1 MSERYF
7 SLTLEKSNLFKQH
20 DLYCKQQFWFETKA
34 LFLHVSKTEEM
45 NLLTYHPENRF
56 QIIKLYALYWLGY
69 ILLFSLIQGLPEGD
83 FIVAWRN
90 EWYSVLPKICFVT
103 AVVELLMPKLLFRK
117 KTFAF
122 FMAYIVLILL
132 FAFLQR
138 LIDNYIILRYY
149 LTFWKTVPLLSAP
162 VFLYNVSK
170 LQFVVTIPVAFRL
183 FYHLAEEKNKVQTIL
198 SEKLQTELASLRN
211 QFHPHFLF
219 NVLNSLYS
227 KILSKSDDSAE
238 IVLKISDLLRF
249 SIYDVNNKSISLENE
264 IDYLKN
270 YISLQQ
276 LRFDDRLQLSFS
288 VFGDVENRS
297 IEPFLILPF
306 IENSYKFCLDENN
319 QGWITISIS
328 VTEDWFVVKIEN
340 SLPENFIA
348 SIENISSGVGIANV
362 KRRLELLYP
371 DKHTLIIKN
380 ETTSFFVSL
389 KIKIKDGSH

>member
-1 MSERYF
+1 M
-7 SLTLEKSNLFKQH
+7 
-20 DLYCKQQFWFETKA
+20 DI
-34 LFLHVSKTEEM
+34 
-45 NLLTYHPENRF
+45 LTYNPKNRF
-56 QIIKLYALYWLGY
+56 QIIKLYFIYWLGY
-69 ILLFSLIQGLPEGD
+69 VLLFSLIQGLPEGD

-90 EWYSVLPKICFVT
+90 EWYSILPKIGFVT
-103 AVVELLMPKLLFRK
+103 IVVDFLMPQLLFK
-117 KTFAF
+117 KRTATFF
-122 FMAYIVLILL
+122 IAYILLILL

-149 LTFWKTVPLLSAP
+149 LTFWKIQPLLSAP

-183 FYHLAEEKNKVQTIL
+183 FYYLAEEKNKVQTIL
-198 SEKLQTELASLRN
+198 SEKLQAELSSLRN

-249 SIYDVNNKSISLENE
+249 SIYDVNNKSITLENE

-270 YISLQQ
+270 YIALQQ
-276 LRFDDRLQLSFS
+276 LRFNDRLQLSFS
-288 VFGDVENRS
+288 VYGEIENHQ
-297 IEPFLILPF
+297 IEPFLVLPF
-306 IENSYKFCLDENN
+306 IENSYKYCLDENN
-319 QGWITISIS
+319 EGWITIAISI
-328 VTEDWFVVKIEN
+328 TDEWLVVKIEN

-348 SIENISSGVGIANV
+348 PIENISSGIGIANV

-371 DKHTLIIKN
+371 DEHILTIKN
-380 ETTSFFVSL
+380 ETISFFVSL
-389 KIKIKDGSH
+389 KLKMKNGSH

>member
-7 SLTLEKSNLFKQH
+7 SLTLQKSNLFKQH
-20 DLYCKQQFWFETKA
+20 DLHCKQQFWFETKA
-34 LFLHVSKTEEM
+34 LFLHSSKTHEM
-45 NLLTYHPENRF
+45 DILTYNPKNRF
-56 QIIKLYALYWLGY
+56 QIIKLYVIYWLGY

-90 EWYSVLPKICFVT
+90 EWYSILPKIGFVT
-103 AVVELLMPKLLFRK
+103 IVVDFLMPQLLFRK
-117 KTFAF
+117 RTVTFF
-122 FMAYIVLILL
+122 ITYIFLILL

-149 LTFWKTVPLLSAP
+149 LTFWKIQPLLSAP

-183 FYHLAEEKNKVQTIL
+183 FYYLAEEKNKVQTIL
-198 SEKLQTELASLRN
+198 SEKLQAELSSLRN

-270 YISLQQ
+270 YIALQQ
-276 LRFDDRLQLSFS
+276 LRFDNTLQLSFS
-288 VFGDVENRS
+288 VYGEIENHQ
-297 IEPFLILPF
+297 IEPFLVLPF
-306 IENSYKFCLDENN
+306 IENSYKYCLDENN
-319 QGWITISIS
+319 QGWITIAISI
-328 VTEDWFVVKIEN
+328 TDDWLVVKIEN

-348 SIENISSGVGIANV
+348 PIENISSGIGIANV

-371 DKHTLIIKN
+371 DEHVLTIKN

-389 KIKIKDGSH
+389 KLKMKNGSH

>member
-1 MSERYF
+1 M
-7 SLTLEKSNLFKQH
+7 H
-20 DLYCKQQFWFETKA
+20 CKQQFWFETKA
-34 LFLHVSKTEEM
+34 LFLHPYKRMQM
-45 NLLTYHPENRF
+45 NVLTYDPENRS
-56 QIIKLYALYWLGY
+56 QKIKLYALYWLGY

-90 EWYSVLPKICFVT
+90 EWYSVLPKIFFV
-103 AVVELLMPKLLFRK
+103 AIVVDLLMPKMLFRK
-117 KTFAF
+117 RTLTFF
-122 FMAYIVLILL
+122 TCYIILIFL

-149 LTFWKTVPLLSAP
+149 LTFWKTESLFSAP

-198 SEKLQTELASLRN
+198 SEKLQAELSSLRN
-211 QFHPHFLF
+211 QFHRHFLF

-227 KILSKSDDSAE
+227 KILSKSDDSAD
-238 IVLKISDLLRF
+238 IVLRISDLLRF
-249 SIYDVNNKSISLENE
+249 SIYDVNNKSISLQNE

-276 LRFDDRLQLSFS
+276 LRFDTQLQLSFS
-288 VFGDVENRS
+288 VYGNIENYS
-297 IEPFLILPF
+297 IEPFLVLPF
-306 IENSYKFCLDENN
+306 IENSYKYCLDENN
-319 QGWITISIS
+319 EGWITIAIT
-328 VTEDWFVVKIEN
+328 VKDDWLVVKIEN

-348 SIENISSGVGIANV
+348 KVQEGSNGIGIGNV

-371 DKHTLIIKN
+371 EKHILTIKN
-380 ETTSFFVSL
+380 ENSSFFVSL
-389 KIKIKDGSH
+389 KLKMKDGNN

>member
-1 MSERYF
+1 MNILAY
-7 SLTLEKSNLFKQH
+7 NL
-20 DLYCKQQFWFETKA
+20 
-34 LFLHVSKTEEM
+34 
-45 NLLTYHPENRF
+45 ENRF
-56 QIIKLYALYWLGY
+56 QVIKLYAIYWLGY

-90 EWYSVLPKICFVT
+90 EWYSVLPKICFV
-103 AVVELLMPKLLFRK
+103 AIVVDLLMPQLLFK
-117 KTFAF
+117 KRTTSF
-122 FMAYIVLILL
+122 FITYIILILL

-149 LTFWKTVPLLSAP
+149 LTYWKIESLFSPP

-170 LQFVVTIPVAFRL
+170 LQFVVTIPVAFKL
-183 FYHLAEEKNKVQTIL
+183 FYYLGEEKNKVQTVL
-198 SEKLQTELASLRN
+198 SQKLQAELSSLRN

-249 SIYDVNNKSISLENE
+249 SIYDVNNKSISLQNE

-276 LRFDDRLQLSFS
+276 LRFNNQLQLSFS
-288 VFGDVENRS
+288 VYGKIENYS
-297 IEPFLILPF
+297 IEPFLVLPF
-306 IENSYKFCLDENN
+306 IENSYKYCLDENN
-319 QGWITISIS
+319 EGWITIAI
-328 VTEDWFVVKIEN
+328 TITDDWFVVKVEN
-340 SLPENFIA
+340 SLSENR
-348 SIENISSGVGIANV
+348 ISRVEDGSHGTGIANV

-371 DKHTLIIKN
+371 EKHILTIKN
-380 ETTSFFVSL
+380 ENTSFFVSL
-389 KIKIKDGSH
+389 KLKLKDGNS

>member
-1 MSERYF
+1 
-7 SLTLEKSNLFKQH
+7 
-20 DLYCKQQFWFETKA
+20 
-34 LFLHVSKTEEM
+34 M
-45 NLLTYHPENRF
+45 NILTYDPENKCHKM
-56 QIIKLYALYWLGY
+56 KLYALYWFGY

-90 EWYSVLPKICFVT
+90 EWYSVLPKIFFV
-103 AVVELLMPKLLFRK
+103 AIVVDLLMPKLLFTK
-117 KTFAF
+117 KTITF
-122 FMAYIVLILL
+122 FTAYIILILL

-149 LTFWKTVPLLSAP
+149 LTFWKTEPLFSAP

-183 FYHLAEEKNKVQTIL
+183 FYHLGEEKNKVQTIL
-198 SEKLQTELASLRN
+198 SEKLHAELSSLRN

-238 IVLKISDLLRF
+238 IVLKISELLRF
-249 SIYDVNNKSISLENE
+249 SIYDVNNKSISLQNE

-276 LRFDDRLQLSFS
+276 LRFDKQLQLSFS
-288 VFGDVENRS
+288 VYGSRENYS
-297 IEPFLILPF
+297 IEPFLVLPF
-306 IENSYKFCLDENN
+306 IENSYKYCLDENN
-319 QGWITISIS
+319 EGWITIAIT
-328 VTEDWFVVKIEN
+328 VKDEWLVVKIEN

-348 SIENISSGVGIANV
+348 RVEDGSNGIGIANV

-371 DKHTLIIKN
+371 EKHILTIKN
-380 ETTSFFVSL
+380 EKTSFFVSL
-389 KIKIKDGSH
+389 KLKMRDGNS